1 MFKSIYILVPSG
13 VLVSGYLKW
22 IFTICIMDIL
32 FYVLIIERKRLKIEE
47 INRSS
52 PHTTAA
58 ACVRS

>member
-22 IFTICIMDIL
+22 IYYMHHGHPFLCA
-32 FYVLIIERKRLKIEE
+32 VIIERKRLKIEE

-52 PHTTAA
+52 PHSTA
-58 ACVRS
+58 SS